1 MNRKELIVGVLL
13 GVVIIYV
20 AVSFVVEKRLSAVD
34 AETETKLMEVSDRS
48 VELSKLLAQ
57 GAATVAV
64 SQMVPD
70 CPVED
75 MVAYDSLLSSLDKG
89 LSYADTVKLSELFS
103 VCGDVA
109 AKRRSVMTLLLAEQ
123 VESMNNLATI
133 RTAAKLEPV
142 NEVNIEK
149 WQELAKKETQISDL
163 FVRLVMAQESIIVAL
178 TKGVPATSITVEN
191 IRSSA
196 QKLREE
202 MITLTNEVV
211 TLRTELGAS

>member
-20 AVSFVVEKRLSAVD
+20 AVNFAVEKRLSAVD
-34 AETETKLMEVSDRS
+34 AETETKLLEVSDHS

-103 VCGDVA
+103 GCGDVA
-109 AKRRSVMTLLLAEQ
+109 AKRRSVMTLLLTEQ

-133 RTAAKLEPV
+133 RTAAKLEV
-142 NEVNIEK
+142 VKEVDIEK
-149 WQELAKKETQISDL
+149 WQELAKKEAQISDL
-163 FVRLVMAQESIIVAL
+163 FVRLVAAQESIIVAL

>member
-1 MNRKELIVGVLL
+1 MNRKELIFGVLL

-34 AETETKLMEVSDRS
+34 VETETKLMEVSDRS

-89 LSYADTVKLSELFS
+89 LSYTDTVKLSELFS
-103 VCGDVA
+103 GCGDVA
-109 AKRRSVMTLLLAEQ
+109 AKRRSVMTLLLTEQ

-142 NEVNIEK
+142 DEVDIEK

>member
-20 AVSFVVEKRLSAVD
+20 AVNFVVEKRLSAVD
-34 AETETKLMEVSDRS
+34 FETEAKLLEVSDRS

-103 VCGDVA
+103 SCGDVA

-123 VESMNNLATI
+123 VEEMQNLADV
-133 RTAAKLEPV
+133 RSVAKLETISGV
-142 NEVNIEK
+142 DIAK
-149 WQELAKKETQISDL
+149 WQELAKKETQISEL
-163 FVRLVMAQESIIVAL
+163 FVRLVTAQESIIVAL

>member
-20 AVSFVVEKRLSAVD
+20 AVNFVVEKRLSAVD
-34 AETETKLMEVSDRS
+34 VETEAKLLEVSDRS

-103 VCGDVA
+103 SCGDVA

-123 VESMNNLATI
+123 VEEMQNLADV
-133 RTAAKLEPV
+133 RSAAKLETISGV
-142 NEVNIEK
+142 DIAK
-149 WQELAKKETQISDL
+149 WQELAKKETQISEL
-163 FVRLVMAQESIIVAL
+163 FVRLVTAQESIIVAL